1 MSMGI
6 KKTFRIAAVFALVII
21 NNLQAQEAQKEVL
34 FNGRDLTGWET
45 VKTENNKFWKV
56 IDGVITGGDG
66 EQKIPVNTY
75 LVTKEKYADFEF
87 RCLFRISG
95 DHKTGLINSG
105 IQYRSQIE
113 HGSII
118 GYQADIGK
126 DYWGDIY
133 DEHRRGKL
141 VSGTLEIA
149 SKLLDEEGWN
159 SYIIRCEGNRH
170 RLYINGVLTCEYE
183 ETNAAIPAKGVFG
196 LQLHSGGKAKI
207 EFKDMEITPL

>member
-1 MSMGI
+1 MG
-6 KKTFRIAAVFALVII
+6 KRIQFSVYLFITLCISI
-21 NNLQAQEAQKEVL
+21 NSRAQEAQKEVL
-34 FNGRDLTGWET
+34 FNGTDLSGWET
-45 VKTENNKFWKV
+45 VKTENIKFWKV
-56 IDGVITGGDG
+56 VDGVITGGDG
-66 EQKIPVNTY
+66 ERKIPVNTY

-113 HGSII
+113 HGNII

-126 DYWGDIY
+126 GYWGDIY

-141 VSGTLEIA
+141 VSGSLEIA
-149 SKLLDEEGWN
+149 SKLLKEEGWN

-183 ETNAAIPAKGVFG
+183 ETNAAIPAAGVFG

-207 EFKDMEITPL
+207 EFKHVEITPL

>member
-1 MSMGI
+1 MG
-6 KKTFRIAAVFALVII
+6 KRIQFSVYLFMALCIGV
-21 NNLQAQEAQKEVL
+21 NSRAQEAQKEVL
-34 FNGRDLTGWET
+34 FNGADLSGWET
-45 VKTENNKFWKV
+45 VKAKNASFWKV
-56 IDGVITGGDG
+56 EDGAITGGDG
-66 EQKIPVNTY
+66 ERKIPVNTY
-75 LVTKEKYADFEF
+75 LVTQKKYSDFEF

-113 HGSII
+113 HGNII

-126 DYWGDIY
+126 GYWGDIY

-141 VSGTLEIA
+141 VSGSLEIA
-149 SKLLDEEGWN
+149 SKLLNEAGWN

-183 ETNAAIPAKGVFG
+183 ETNAAIPAEGVFG
-196 LQLHSGGKAKI
+196 LQLHSGGKAKV